1 MSYWNI
7 LFNRREGLFWNELQ
21 NKKNDSEHD
30 FFFFF
35 FCRGNS
41 GRKKQHEEL
50 IDDDNLYQI
59 GLTIFSNLNQQTS
72 QQTKPFFANPTN
84 RTQGFFN
91 IFVSFCKKKKSF
103 SRIID
108 PFYPFSVVPCLAIK
122 SNMLYIKVLGTTLR
136 DA

>member
-21 NKKNDSEHD
+21 NKKKWLWTW

-35 FCRGNS
+35 LSGGNS

-91 IFVSFCKKKKSF
+91 IFVSFCKKK
-103 SRIID
+103 II
-108 PFYPFSVVPCLAIK
+108 F
-122 SNMLYIKVLGTTLR
+122 
-136 DA
+136 